1 MHNLVDQ
8 NLESMMQDSDAH
20 QFVHQGHAKRREM
33 QEIKKNAKILTNSLK
48 DKAQAQ
54 EIKANF

>member
-33 QEIKKNAKILTNSLK
+33 QEIKNNAKILTNSLK